1 MIHQKESAGKILDR
15 FFDRAAKPSP
25 EQMELSRQQVLRR
38 LNSEPAHTPMEVRQV
53 RVQKPRRSLVAAVA
67 VAVVVVAV
75 GTMAILRNW
84 GVETQTSVAAVDGVM
99 IRISHGESHAV
110 RIGERIEGGSL
121 IRSDR
126 GGELTLADESLIE
139 MGSNSELA
147 LEAASDGVRIR
158 LNTGSVIVTAAK
170 QRTGHL
176 YVQTKDVT
184 VSVVGTVFFVNAE
197 QSGSRVAVVQ
207 GEVHVQQGQTTQ
219 KLFPGEQIATEPTMP
234 TIPVAEEIAWSR
246 SADSHLA
253 LMQRVTTID
262 SPQLTFEVASLKV
275 HDPGDHTPDTIWFL
289 PGGRFTAT
297 NVSLGHLIRI
307 AYNVRSSQV
316 SGGPGWIDSQGG
328 DRYDIEAHAEAG
340 SFPPGQPDRALVD
353 KLRLMVQALLAERFK
368 LALKRDVK
376 QLPVYALM
384 VSKGGAKL
392 QKSTRDCDAAPGAC
406 HGFIGGRGRG
416 FTAKAMDMSDLAN
429 ALMLWTD
436 RPVQDRTGIQG
447 TFDFEVPPWTNP
459 SQLSSQ
465 GVADGREPAP
475 DPSRPDMFTTLQESI
490 GLKLEAQTGP
500 VELLII
506 ESAERPSGN

>member
-1 MIHQKESAGKILDR
+1 MIHQKGSAGKILDR

-184 VSVVGTVFFVNAE
+184 VSVVATAFFVNAE

-207 GEVHVQQGQTTQ
+207 
-219 KLFPGEQIATEPTMP
+219 
-234 TIPVAEEIAWSR
+234 
-246 SADSHLA
+246 
-253 LMQRVTTID
+253 
-262 SPQLTFEVASLKV
+262 
-275 HDPGDHTPDTIWFL
+275 
-289 PGGRFTAT
+289 
-297 NVSLGHLIRI
+297 
-307 AYNVRSSQV
+307 
-316 SGGPGWIDSQGG
+316 
-328 DRYDIEAHAEAG
+328 
-340 SFPPGQPDRALVD
+340 
-353 KLRLMVQALLAERFK
+353 
-368 LALKRDVK
+368 
-376 QLPVYALM
+376 
-384 VSKGGAKL
+384 
-392 QKSTRDCDAAPGAC
+392 
-406 HGFIGGRGRG
+406 
-416 FTAKAMDMSDLAN
+416 
-429 ALMLWTD
+429 
-436 RPVQDRTGIQG
+436 
-447 TFDFEVPPWTNP
+447 
-459 SQLSSQ
+459 
-465 GVADGREPAP
+465 
-475 DPSRPDMFTTLQESI
+475 
-490 GLKLEAQTGP
+490 
-500 VELLII
+500 
-506 ESAERPSGN
+506 